1 MVRALFAY
9 QCRVGV
15 ERELGRGL
23 RLEEVWAQGQGW
35 VVEALEWHGL
45 WKGQGRTRLGLQPP
59 YQLLVAALC
68 FQSEDL
74 IILWVLLSAVMLCTL
89 RSTATLEL
97 RYSGPTMA
105 RWCDTWAAVGAAV
118 LGS

>member
-1 MVRALFAY
+1 MR
-9 QCRVGV
+9 
-15 ERELGRGL
+15 
-23 RLEEVWAQGQGW
+23 AQGQGW
-35 VVEALEWHGL
+35 AVEALEWNGV
-45 WKGQGRTRLGLQPP
+45 WKGQGRTRLRLQRP

-74 IILWVLLSAVMLCTL
+74 IILLVLLSAVMLCTL
-89 RSTATLEL
+89 RTPTAIEL

-118 LGS
+118 LGG

>member
-1 MVRALFAY
+1 MR
-9 QCRVGV
+9 
-15 ERELGRGL
+15 L
-23 RLEEVWAQGQGW
+23 R
-35 VVEALEWHGL
+35 H
-45 WKGQGRTRLGLQPP
+45 P
-59 YQLLVAALC
+59 YQLLVAAAC

-74 IILWVLLSAVMLCTL
+74 INLAVLLSAVMLCTL
-89 RSTATLEL
+89 RTSAAIEL